1 MKYIKP
7 ETVIIEASNEDL
19 LSCSCGCSSADPTHI
34 GCNGCEH
41 CNHPNRPDHECNSK
55 EWDTWDNEI

>member
-7 ETVIIEASNEDL
+7 ETTIIKAEHEDL
-19 LSCSCGCSSADPTHI
+19 LSCSCGCSSVDPTHV

-41 CNHPNRPDHECNSK
+41 CNHPNRPDHECKSK
-55 EWDTWDNEI
+55 E

>member
-7 ETVIIEASNEDL
+7 EAVIIKAEHEDL
-19 LSCSCGCSSADPTHI
+19 LSCSCGCADPTHV

-41 CNHPNRPDHECNSK
+41 CNHPNSPDHECKSK
-55 EWDTWDNEI
+55 ECDTWNDEI